1 MIDGSGDRSD
11 AIRRPPSNWFRG
23 TGSGNRGTD
32 EQEHTHGTAYCGS
45 TTDTPGPGQDTVHV
59 DPTHIETIIGADPGE
74 IAPVRAA
81 VHDLAERA
89 GFADRADDLA
99 LAINE
104 LIANAQE
111 HGRAP
116 IHVVADAD
124 TSMLVEVSDSGEGF
138 DWAEV
143 SQEHPPRPHARRGRG
158 LWIVRQ
164 LVDRVTVERS
174 ADESVRVRVELAPGG

>member
-1 MIDGSGDRSD
+1 VCADLPAVTPTRRQD
-11 AIRRPPSNWFRG
+11 AAGP
-23 TGSGNRGTD
+23 TT
-32 EQEHTHGTAYCGS
+32 YCAVS
-45 TTDTPGPGQDTVHV
+45 VNV
-59 DPTHIETIIGADPGE
+59 DAHHIEATIGPDPGE

-99 LAINE
+99 LAVNE

-111 HGRAP
+111 HGATP
-116 IHVVADAD
+116 IYLVADAD
-124 TSMLVEVSDSGEGF
+124 TGVHIEVTDAGGGF
-138 DWAEV
+138 DWSEAVE
-143 SQEHPPRPHARRGRG
+143 EHPPRPHARRGRG

-174 ADESVRVRVELAPGG
+174 ADHSTCVRIDLNQQAA

>member
-1 MIDGSGDRSD
+1 M
-11 AIRRPPSNWFRG
+11 
-23 TGSGNRGTD
+23 
-32 EQEHTHGTAYCGS
+32 
-45 TTDTPGPGQDTVHV
+45 HV
-59 DPTHIETIIGADPGE
+59 DPNHIEATIGADPGE
-74 IAPVRAA
+74 IAPVRVA

-89 GFADRADDLA
+89 GFAGRADDLA

-104 LIANAQE
+104 LITNAQE

-124 TSMLVEVSDSGEGF
+124 TSVHVEVRDSGKGF
-138 DWAEV
+138 DWAQV

-174 ADESVRVRVELAPGG
+174 ADESMRVRVELAPGG